1 MALASGIYGPF
12 VRDAITNTKAFALNA
27 SDVVKLD
34 LQSDTATPNFNTHDE
49 YADLTNIVTGTGWAG
64 GLTLGS
70 PTFTIASGYAT
81 FDGTDVSESGTTLTG
96 VEGCTLWDDT
106 LTGDPLLCTVDFG
119 STYATSSGTMAITWS
134 ASGIFRVKYD
144 PAV

>member
-1 MALASGIYGPF
+1 MALASGIYGNLVVEAF
-12 VRDAITNTKAFALNA
+12 TNALAYDLNA
-27 SDVVKLD
+27 GDTIKLD
-34 LQSDTATPNFNTHDE
+34 LQSDTATPDFDTHDE

-64 GLTLGS
+64 GLTLSS
-70 PTFTIASGYAT
+70 PTFTKASGYAT
-81 FDGTDVSESGTTLTG
+81 FDAADVSESGTTLTG

-134 ASGIFRVKYD
+134 GSGIFRFKYD
-144 PAV
+144 PSV